1 MPVRPAAG
9 KEPTDP
15 SCRAAGSRLASRR
28 VTEAGSAS
36 TVAAPAVTVV
46 VCTYR
51 RPACLRH
58 ALESLGR
65 QTWSA
70 EAFDVI
76 VVNNAPDDHR
86 VDDVVGAIRHA
97 HFAAAPSRLRLVPCA
112 APGLSHARNAGLAA
126 ARGAIVAFLD
136 DDALAA
142 PTWLEAVE
150 RTFAAHPRAGVVGG
164 TIRLEPPSPVPR
176 WLRPGWEHY
185 WSHLII
191 AGDGPRPARDW
202 TEYPWGAN
210 WSARRQPLLDAG
222 GFSPDYGR
230 TGDDFAGGE
239 EIVAAAAL
247 QQRGWEILLVPEA
260 VVVHRPPANRY
271 MLRHVWERIRSA
283 RREEYRQR
291 RDGHLGPAMRT
302 GDVLADAL
310 RAGATAVR
318 PRTAGWHQR
327 LEALMRAAATLAL
340 LPRLA
345 RDRRPS

>member
-1 MPVRPAAG
+1 
-9 KEPTDP
+9 
-15 SCRAAGSRLASRR
+15 
-28 VTEAGSAS
+28 VTEAGRASAI
-36 TVAAPAVTVV
+36 AVTAV

-51 RPACLRH
+51 RRECLDRV
-58 ALESLGR
+58 LGSLAA
-65 QTWSA
+65 QTLSP
-70 EAFDVI
+70 EHCEVL
-76 VVNNAPDDHR
+76 VVDNAPDDPEAET
-86 VDDVVGAIRHA
+86 VVASARA
-97 HFAAAPSRLRLVPCA
+97 EHFAADPSRLRLVPCP
-112 APGLSHARNAGLAA
+112 APGLSHARNTGLAA
-126 ARGAIVAFLD
+126 ARGELVCFLD
-136 DDALAA
+136 DDAVAS

-164 TIRLEPPSPVPR
+164 TIRLEPPAPRPR

-191 AGDGPRPARDW
+191 PGNGPRPARDW

-239 EIVAAAAL
+239 EIVAAAVL
-247 QQRGWEILLVPEA
+247 QRLGWEILLVPDA
-260 VVVHRPPANRY
+260 VVVHRPPADRY
-271 MLRHVWERIRSA
+271 TLRHVWERIRSA

-310 RAGATAVR
+310 RAGAAVVR